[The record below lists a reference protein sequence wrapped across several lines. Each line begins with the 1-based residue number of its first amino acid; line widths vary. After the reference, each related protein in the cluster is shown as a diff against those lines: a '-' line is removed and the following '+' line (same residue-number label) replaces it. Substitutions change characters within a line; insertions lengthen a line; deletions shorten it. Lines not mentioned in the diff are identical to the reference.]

1 MIRVQ
6 LKYLGFAFVAAGLSL
21 SGCKP
26 SAVSTDADQ
35 QTAHAAHGASAGTAS
50 AKSDFNAAVQA
61 VADKD
66 KEDGLRVFIV
76 TGDDN
81 MKFGLTRLEVSPGE
95 KFVVILKNIGRQ
107 PKEAMGHNWVLL
119 KKDANGRAYCQ
130 AAVMARESDYLPPA
144 LNSQVLAAS
153 KMLGPGEFDR
163 LEITAPNEIGN
174 YPYVCSFPAHYE
186 LGMKGVLAVTP

>member
-1 MIRVQ
+1 A
-6 LKYLGFAFVAAGLSL
+6 AF
-21 SGCKP
+21 
-26 SAVSTDADQ
+26 D
-35 QTAHAAHGASAGTAS
+35 
-50 AKSDFNAAVQA
+50 AAVQA
-61 VADKD
+61 AANADKAA
-66 KEDGLRVFIV
+66 GRRVFVV

-95 KFVVILKNIGRQ
+95 TFVVILKNIGRQ

-119 KKDANGRAYCQ
+119 KKGVDGRAYCQ
-130 AAVMARESDYLPPA
+130 AAVKAKDTEYLPPE
-144 LNSQVLAAS
+144 LGSQVLAAT

-163 LEITAPNEIGN
+163 VEITAPAELGS